1 MDFLAFFAKRV
12 SIMAIRKWEFN
23 LCKKDSEY
31 LEEIAKQ
38 LGLTESEV
46 ICKGL
51 KFMAL
56 YAKTQTEKD
65 TRLIIEKDGNQKQII
80 V

>member
-1 MDFLAFFAKRV
+1 MVNLYKV
-12 SIMAIRKWEFN
+12 SIMGIQKWEFN

-31 LEEIAKQ
+31 LKEITEQ
-38 LGLTESEV
+38 LGLSESEV

-65 TRLIIEKDGNQKQII
+65 T
-80 V
+80 

>member
-1 MDFLAFFAKRV
+1 MILLAFLRKKLN
-12 SIMAIRKWEFN
+12 IMRIQKWEFN

-65 TRLIIEKDGNQKQII
+65 TRLILEKDGDQREII
-80 V
+80 I